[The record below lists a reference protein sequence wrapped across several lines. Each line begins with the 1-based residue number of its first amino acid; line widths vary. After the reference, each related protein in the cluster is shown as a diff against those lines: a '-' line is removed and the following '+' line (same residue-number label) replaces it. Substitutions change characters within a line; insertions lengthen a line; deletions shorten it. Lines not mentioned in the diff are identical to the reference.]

1 MEQHFVIR
9 RAAAGDAAAL
19 LDIYA
24 PYIRDTAITFEYDVP
39 AAEEFA
45 ARIGDITRT
54 HPYLV
59 CERDGRPVGYA
70 YAHRIRER
78 AAYDWAAELSVYLA
92 PAAQGQGAGT
102 ALYRCLIDLLA
113 MQNLRIL
120 YGCVTLPNEKSRAP
134 ARKAGLFAR
143 GRVAR
148 RGLEIRP
155 LARRRLAGKT
165 ARRGRGGAARHP
177 LPAAG
182 RTKNTGMP
190 GPIYGNAEQWRT
202 ELTWHF
208 ATF

>member
-45 ARIGDITRT
+45 ARIGDIART

-70 YAHRIRER
+70 YAHNIRER
-78 AAYDWAAELSVYLA
+78 AAYDWAAELSVYLV
-92 PAAQGQGAGT
+92 PAAQRQGAGT

-120 YGCVTLPNEKSRAP
+120 YGCVTLPNEKSERLHEKLGFAP
-134 ARKAGLFAR
+134 VGVWHGAGWKF
-143 GRVAR
+143 GRWHDV
-148 RGLEIRP
+148 GWLEK
-155 LARRRLAGKT
+155 RLG
-165 ARRGRGGAARHP
+165 GDGAAQPVIPFPQLDGQKIQECLNR
-177 LPAAG
+177 
-182 RTKNTGMP
+182 
-190 GPIYGNAEQWRT
+190 YT
-202 ELTWHF
+202 EMLNNGGLN
-208 ATF
+208 

>member
-24 PYIRDTAITFEYDVP
+24 PYIRETAITFEYDVP

-45 ARIGDITRT
+45 ARIGDIART

-70 YAHRIRER
+70 YAHNIRER

-92 PAAQGQGAGT
+92 PAAQRQGAGT

-120 YGCVTLPNEKSRAP
+120 YGCVTLPNEKSERLHEKLGFAP
-134 ARKAGLFAR
+134 VGVWHGAGWKF
-143 GRVAR
+143 GRWHDV
-148 RGLEIRP
+148 GWLEK
-155 LARRRLAGKT
+155 RLG
-165 ARRGRGGAARHP
+165 GDGAAQPVIPFPQLDGQKIQECLNR
-177 LPAAG
+177 
-182 RTKNTGMP
+182 
-190 GPIYGNAEQWRT
+190 YT
-202 ELTWHF
+202 EMLNNGGLN
-208 ATF
+208 

>member
-9 RAAAGDAAAL
+9 RAAADDAAAL

-45 ARIGDITRT
+45 ARIGDIART

-70 YAHRIRER
+70 YAHNIRER

-120 YGCVTLPNEKSRAP
+120 YGCVTLPNEKSERLHEKLGFAP
-134 ARKAGLFAR
+134 VGVWHGAGWKF
-143 GRVAR
+143 GRWHDV
-148 RGLEIRP
+148 GWLEK
-155 LARRRLAGKT
+155 RLG
-165 ARRGRGGAARHP
+165 GDGAAQPVIPFPQLDGQKIQECLDR
-177 LPAAG
+177 
-182 RTKNTGMP
+182 
-190 GPIYGNAEQWRT
+190 YT
-202 ELTWHF
+202 EMLNNGGLN
-208 ATF
+208 

>member
-45 ARIGDITRT
+45 ARIGDIART
-54 HPYLV
+54 HPDRV

-70 YAHRIRER
+70 YAHNIRER

-120 YGCVTLPNEKSRAP
+120 YGCVTLPNEKSERLHEKLGFAP
-134 ARKAGLFAR
+134 VGVWHGAGWKF
-143 GRVAR
+143 GRWHDV
-148 RGLEIRP
+148 GWLEK
-155 LARRRLAGKT
+155 RLG
-165 ARRGRGGAARHP
+165 GDGAAQPVIPFPQLDGQKIQECLDR
-177 LPAAG
+177 
-182 RTKNTGMP
+182 
-190 GPIYGNAEQWRT
+190 YT
-202 ELTWHF
+202 EMLNNGGLN
-208 ATF
+208 

>member
-19 LDIYA
+19 LDLYA

-45 ARIGDITRT
+45 ARIGDIART

-70 YAHRIRER
+70 YAHNIRER

-120 YGCVTLPNEKSRAP
+120 YGCVTLPNEKSERLHEKLGFAP
-134 ARKAGLFAR
+134 VGVWHGAGWKF
-143 GRVAR
+143 GRWHDV
-148 RGLEIRP
+148 GWLEK
-155 LARRRLAGKT
+155 RLG
-165 ARRGRGGAARHP
+165 GDGAAQPVIPFPQLDGQKIQECLDR
-177 LPAAG
+177 
-182 RTKNTGMP
+182 
-190 GPIYGNAEQWRT
+190 YT
-202 ELTWHF
+202 EMLNNGGLN
-208 ATF
+208 

>member
-45 ARIGDITRT
+45 ARIGDIART

-70 YAHRIRER
+70 YAHNIRER

-102 ALYRCLIDLLA
+102 ALYRCLIDLL
-113 MQNLRIL
+113 IL
-120 YGCVTLPNEKSRAP
+120 YGCVTLPNEKSERLHEKLGFAP
-134 ARKAGLFAR
+134 VGVWHGAGWKF
-143 GRVAR
+143 GRWHDV
-148 RGLEIRP
+148 GWLEK
-155 LARRRLAGKT
+155 RLG
-165 ARRGRGGAARHP
+165 GDGAAQPVIPFPQLDGQKIQECLDR
-177 LPAAG
+177 
-182 RTKNTGMP
+182 
-190 GPIYGNAEQWRT
+190 YT
-202 ELTWHF
+202 EMLNNGGLN
-208 ATF
+208 

>member
-24 PYIRDTAITFEYDVP
+24 PYIRETAITFEYDVP

-45 ARIGDITRT
+45 ARIGDIART

-70 YAHRIRER
+70 YAHNIRAR

-92 PAAQGQGAGT
+92 PAAQRQGAGT

-120 YGCVTLPNEKSRAP
+120 YGCVTLPNEKSERLHEKLGFAP
-134 ARKAGLFAR
+134 VGVWHGAGWKF
-143 GRVAR
+143 GRWHDV
-148 RGLEIRP
+148 GWLEK
-155 LARRRLAGKT
+155 RLG
-165 ARRGRGGAARHP
+165 GDGAAQPVIPFPQLDGQKIQECLNR
-177 LPAAG
+177 
-182 RTKNTGMP
+182 
-190 GPIYGNAEQWRT
+190 YT
-202 ELTWHF
+202 EMLNNGGLN
-208 ATF
+208 

>member
-24 PYIRDTAITFEYDVP
+24 PYIRETAITFEYDVP

-45 ARIGDITRT
+45 ARIGDIART

-70 YAHRIRER
+70 YAHNIRER

-120 YGCVTLPNEKSRAP
+120 YGCVTLPNEKSERLHEKLGFAP
-134 ARKAGLFAR
+134 VGVWHGAGWKF
-143 GRVAR
+143 GRWHDV
-148 RGLEIRP
+148 GWLEK
-155 LARRRLAGKT
+155 RLG
-165 ARRGRGGAARHP
+165 GDGAAQPVIPFPQLDGQKIQECLNR
-177 LPAAG
+177 
-182 RTKNTGMP
+182 
-190 GPIYGNAEQWRT
+190 YT
-202 ELTWHF
+202 EMLNNGGLN
-208 ATF
+208 

>member
-9 RAAAGDAAAL
+9 RAVADDAAAL

-45 ARIGDITRT
+45 ARIGDIART

-70 YAHRIRER
+70 YAHNIRAR

-120 YGCVTLPNEKSRAP
+120 YGCVTLPNEKSERLHEKLGFAP
-134 ARKAGLFAR
+134 VGVWHGAGWKF
-143 GRVAR
+143 GRWHDV
-148 RGLEIRP
+148 GWLEK
-155 LARRRLAGKT
+155 RLG
-165 ARRGRGGAARHP
+165 GDGAAQPVIPFPQLDGQKIQECLDR
-177 LPAAG
+177 
-182 RTKNTGMP
+182 
-190 GPIYGNAEQWRT
+190 YT
-202 ELTWHF
+202 EMLNNGGLN
-208 ATF
+208 

>member
-45 ARIGDITRT
+45 ARIGDIART

-70 YAHRIRER
+70 YAHNIRER

-120 YGCVTLPNEKSRAP
+120 YGCVTLPNEKSERLHEKLGFAP
-134 ARKAGLFAR
+134 VGVWHGAGWKF
-143 GRVAR
+143 GRWHDV
-148 RGLEIRP
+148 GWLEK
-155 LARRRLAGKT
+155 RLG
-165 ARRGRGGAARHP
+165 GDGAAQPVIPFPQLDGQKIQECLDR
-177 LPAAG
+177 
-182 RTKNTGMP
+182 
-190 GPIYGNAEQWRT
+190 YT
-202 ELTWHF
+202 EMLNNGGLN
-208 ATF
+208 

>member
-45 ARIGDITRT
+45 ARIGDIART

-70 YAHRIRER
+70 YAHNIRER

-92 PAAQGQGAGT
+92 PAAQRQGAGT

-120 YGCVTLPNEKSRAP
+120 YGCVTLPNEKSERLHEKLGFAP
-134 ARKAGLFAR
+134 VGVWHGAGWKF
-143 GRVAR
+143 GRWHDV
-148 RGLEIRP
+148 GWLEK
-155 LARRRLAGKT
+155 RLG
-165 ARRGRGGAARHP
+165 GDGAAQPVIPFPQLDGQKIQECLDR
-177 LPAAG
+177 
-182 RTKNTGMP
+182 
-190 GPIYGNAEQWRT
+190 YT
-202 ELTWHF
+202 EMLNNGGLN
-208 ATF
+208 

>member
-9 RAAAGDAAAL
+9 RVAAGDAAAL

-45 ARIGDITRT
+45 ARIGDIART

-70 YAHRIRER
+70 YAHNIRER

-120 YGCVTLPNEKSRAP
+120 YGCVTLPNEKSERLHEKLGFAP
-134 ARKAGLFAR
+134 VGVWHGAGWKF
-143 GRVAR
+143 GRWHDV
-148 RGLEIRP
+148 GWLEK
-155 LARRRLAGKT
+155 RLG
-165 ARRGRGGAARHP
+165 GDGAAQPVIPFPQLDGQKIQECLNR
-177 LPAAG
+177 
-182 RTKNTGMP
+182 
-190 GPIYGNAEQWRT
+190 YT
-202 ELTWHF
+202 EMLNNGGLN
-208 ATF
+208 

>member
-9 RAAAGDAAAL
+9 RAAADDAAAL

-45 ARIGDITRT
+45 ARIGDIART

-70 YAHRIRER
+70 YAHNIRER

-120 YGCVTLPNEKSRAP
+120 YGCVTLPNEKSERLHEKLGFAP
-134 ARKAGLFAR
+134 VGVWHGAGWKF
-143 GRVAR
+143 GRWHDV
-148 RGLEIRP
+148 GWLEK
-155 LARRRLAGKT
+155 RLG
-165 ARRGRGGAARHP
+165 GDGAAQPVIPFPQLDGQKIQECLNR
-177 LPAAG
+177 
-182 RTKNTGMP
+182 
-190 GPIYGNAEQWRT
+190 YT
-202 ELTWHF
+202 EMLNNGGLN
-208 ATF
+208 

>member
-9 RAAAGDAAAL
+9 RAAADDAAAL

-24 PYIRDTAITFEYDVP
+24 PYIRETAITFEYDVP

-45 ARIGDITRT
+45 ARIGDIART

-70 YAHRIRER
+70 YAHNIRER

-120 YGCVTLPNEKSRAP
+120 YGCVTLPNEKSERLHEKLGFAP
-134 ARKAGLFAR
+134 VGVWHGAGWKF
-143 GRVAR
+143 GRWHDV
-148 RGLEIRP
+148 GWLEK
-155 LARRRLAGKT
+155 RLG
-165 ARRGRGGAARHP
+165 GDGAAQPVIPFPQLDGQKIQECLNR
-177 LPAAG
+177 
-182 RTKNTGMP
+182 
-190 GPIYGNAEQWRT
+190 YT
-202 ELTWHF
+202 EMLNNGGLN
-208 ATF
+208 

>member
-45 ARIGDITRT
+45 ARIGDIART

-70 YAHRIRER
+70 YAHNIRER

-120 YGCVTLPNEKSRAP
+120 YGCVTLPNEKSERLHEKLGFAP
-134 ARKAGLFAR
+134 VGVWHGAGWKF
-143 GRVAR
+143 GRWHDV
-148 RGLEIRP
+148 GWLEK
-155 LARRRLAGKT
+155 RLG
-165 ARRGRGGAARHP
+165 GDGAAQPVIPFPQLDGQKIQECLNR
-177 LPAAG
+177 
-182 RTKNTGMP
+182 
-190 GPIYGNAEQWRT
+190 YT
-202 ELTWHF
+202 EMLNNGGLN
-208 ATF
+208 

>member
-9 RAAAGDAAAL
+9 RAAAGAAAAL

-45 ARIGDITRT
+45 ARIGDIART

-70 YAHRIRER
+70 YAHNIRER

-120 YGCVTLPNEKSRAP
+120 YGCVTLPNEKSERLHEKLGFAP
-134 ARKAGLFAR
+134 VGVWHGAGWKF
-143 GRVAR
+143 GRWHDV
-148 RGLEIRP
+148 GWLEK
-155 LARRRLAGKT
+155 RLG
-165 ARRGRGGAARHP
+165 GDGAAQPVIPFPQLDGQKIQECLDR
-177 LPAAG
+177 
-182 RTKNTGMP
+182 
-190 GPIYGNAEQWRT
+190 YT
-202 ELTWHF
+202 EMLNNGGLN
-208 ATF
+208 

>member
-45 ARIGDITRT
+45 ARIGDIART

-70 YAHRIRER
+70 YAHNIRAR

-120 YGCVTLPNEKSRAP
+120 YGCVTLPNEKSERLHEKLGFAP
-134 ARKAGLFAR
+134 VGVWHGAGWKF
-143 GRVAR
+143 GRWHDV
-148 RGLEIRP
+148 GWLEK
-155 LARRRLAGKT
+155 RLG
-165 ARRGRGGAARHP
+165 GDGAAQPVIPFPQLDGQKIQECLNR
-177 LPAAG
+177 
-182 RTKNTGMP
+182 
-190 GPIYGNAEQWRT
+190 YT
-202 ELTWHF
+202 EMLNNGGLN
-208 ATF
+208 

>member
-45 ARIGDITRT
+45 ARIGDIART

-70 YAHRIRER
+70 YAHNIRER

-120 YGCVTLPNEKSRAP
+120 YGCVTLPNEKSERLHEKLGFAP
-134 ARKAGLFAR
+134 VGVWHGAGWKF
-143 GRVAR
+143 GRWHDV
-148 RGLEIRP
+148 GWLEK
-155 LARRRLAGKT
+155 RLG
-165 ARRGRGGAARHP
+165 GDGAAQP
-177 LPAAG
+177 VIPFPQLDG
-182 RTKNTGMP
+182 RKIQECLNR
-190 GPIYGNAEQWRT
+190 YT
-202 ELTWHF
+202 EMLNNGGLN
-208 ATF
+208 